1 MFSTANTT
9 DRQES
14 GLRPW
19 GEAPVPVNLFFALL
33 PERETV
39 APISQIGETV
49 CGAHKFRGKPIWPD
63 RLHLTLL
70 PVGDR
75 DLDLAEIVKRARNA
89 AMRVRAAQFEM
100 ALDITESF
108 YVRRESHP
116 FVLGSGEGLQKL
128 TALRRSL
135 AQEMAHEGFDDYSRT
150 SFTPH
155 MTLMWADRCV
165 DEYPVA
171 PIRWTVRDFVLVM
184 SLVGKSR
191 HEYLARWPLRG

>member
-1 MFSTANTT
+1 MFSIVKTT

-14 GLRPW
+14 GQRPW
-19 GEAPVPVNLFFALL
+19 GEAAVPVNLFFALL
-33 PERETV
+33 PEHDSV
-39 APISQIGETV
+39 APISQLGETV

-75 DLDLAEIVKRARNA
+75 DLDLAEIVRRARNA
-89 AMRVRAAQFEM
+89 AMRVHAAPFEM

-108 YVRRESHP
+108 TVRQESHP
-116 FVLGSGEGLQKL
+116 FVLGSGDGLQKL

-135 AQEMAHEGFDDYSRT
+135 AQEMAREGFHDYSRT